1 MVESRTLITRDQIT
15 YSLDKDHPCALEIDS
30 GTTLTFETW
39 DARSGTIQRD
49 EDLLDHPHPVGS
61 NPATGP
67 VAVRNAE
74 PGDGLWNSYVS
85 TSTLVVRHVNRH
97 TNMGIPPVQLCE
109 RTDLC
114 ESLADIKDPT
124 VWARERAV

>member
-1 MVESRTLITRDQIT
+1 MADYATPGSDYGLDRQTVCSERTGGTGRPLFPTVFLKSFLPTPRDR
-15 YSLDKDHPCALEIDS
+15 K
-30 GTTLTFETW
+30 
-39 DARSGTIQRD
+39 
-49 EDLLDHPHPVGS
+49 
-61 NPATGP
+61 
-67 VAVRNAE
+67 E
-74 PGDGLWNSYVS
+74 PGDGPWNSYVS